1 MHNISSEQETRN
13 QESLNKQQSSQEKAS
28 NLALLNERYQNIL
41 TQLETL
47 STPQLSMSLREV
59 KWLLK
64 QLGTIM
70 PNEEAP
76 NKEICKQASQ
86 LVTQVDT
93 LQEAL
98 TLEIVRRQFFHLQV
112 SILDSTKKSIAMAI
126 QAMTELSG
134 MSDATDESQENDDST
149 DSAAE

>member
-13 QESLNKQQSSQEKAS
+13 QEGLNKQQSSQEKVS

-41 TQLETL
+41 AQLETL
-47 STPQLSMSLREV
+47 PTPQLSMSLREV

-70 PNEEAP
+70 PSEEAP

-134 MSDATDESQENDDST
+134 MSDATDEGQENDDST